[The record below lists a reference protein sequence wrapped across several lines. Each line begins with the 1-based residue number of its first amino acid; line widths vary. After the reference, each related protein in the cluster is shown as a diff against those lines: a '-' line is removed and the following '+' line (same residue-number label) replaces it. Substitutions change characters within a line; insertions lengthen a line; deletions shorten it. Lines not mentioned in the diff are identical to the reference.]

1 MLFQRLRFYAFLCFN
16 FTLCVSLTPDG
27 LSLLSL
33 KSAVDGGASS
43 SAFSD
48 WNEDDATPCHWT
60 GISCM
65 NVTKSEDPRVVG
77 ISVSAKNLR
86 GYIPSELGNLVYLRR
101 LNLHGNNFYGSI
113 PEQLFNASSL
123 HSIFLYGNN
132 LSGSLPPSLCTLPRV
147 QNIDLSNNSLTGPLP
162 KFLQNCKQLQRLIL
176 AGNKF
181 SGEISEGIFPA
192 LANLEQL
199 DISSN
204 GFNTSIPN
212 DIGELK
218 SLSGTLNLSFNQF
231 TGRIPKTLGDLPLTV
246 SFDLRNNNLSG
257 EIPQTGSL
265 ANQGPTAF
273 LNNPL
278 LCGFP
283 LQRSCKN
290 DLDNNTDDGA
300 QSSLGGNE
308 GQRGLKP
315 GLIILISVANALG
328 VAFIGLVIVYFYW
341 RRKDSHGHGCSCT
354 GKGKLGGNG
363 NEKIS
368 LCSLP
373 CFNGFPSNDSEVESE
388 KDGGGGG
395 GGEGDLVAIDKG
407 FSIELDELLRA
418 SAYVLGKSGLGIVYK
433 VVLGNG
439 VPVAVRRLGEGGE
452 QMYKEFVAEVQAIG
466 RVKHPNVVKLR
477 AYYWALDEKLLISDF
492 ISNGSLAFALRGGA
506 FPYLKPVQL
515 EKVNN
520 YRAPEARFPN
530 NRPTQKWDVYSF
542 GLVLLELLTGKS
554 TELSP
559 PTSSTSTEILDL
571 VRWVRKGFD
580 EEIPMSDMVDPM
592 LLQEI
597 HAKKE
602 VLSVFHIALSCTEG
616 DPEARPRM
624 KTVSDN
630 LEKRTLRAEKHQTM
644 ATAQRTL
651 STKEADIQMMLA
663 AEVHLGTKN
672 CDFQMERYVFK
683 RRNDGIYIINLGK
696 TWEKLQMA
704 ARVIVAI
711 ENPQDI
717 IVQSARPYGQRA
729 VLKFAQYTGTH
740 AIAGRHTPGT
750 FTNQMQTSFSEPRL
764 LILTDPRTDHQP
776 IKEAAL
782 SSIPTIA
789 FCDTDSPMRYVDIGI
804 PANNKGKHSIG
815 CLFWLLGRM
824 VLQMRGVI
832 PPGHKWDI
840 MVDLFF
846 YREPEETKE
855 QEEEEVPALPDY
867 ADYSA
872 AAIGGDWSS
881 GQIPDAQWAPDLAS
895 AIPPVASGWTAD
907 SGVGASDGW
916 DAAAAPP
923 IATPADVDP
932 VVAASGWE

>member
-33 KSAVDGGASS
+33 KSAVDGGAASS
-43 SAFSD
+43 FAFSD
-48 WNEDDATPCHWT
+48 WNEEDATPCQWT

-86 GYIPSELGNLVYLRR
+86 GYIPSELGNLLYLRR

-204 GFNTSIPN
+204 GFNSSIPN

-218 SLSGTLNLSFNQF
+218 SLSGTLNLSLNQF

-388 KDGGGGG
+388 KDGGGGSGSGG

-452 QMYKEFVAEVQAIG
+452 QRYKEFVAEVQAIG

-492 ISNGSLAFALRGGA
+492 ISNGSLAFALRGKAGQPLSTLSWSTRLKIAKGTAKGLAYLHECSPRKFVHGDIKPSNILLDSEYQPYISDFGLNRLITITGNNPSSSGGFIGGA

-571 VRWVRKGFD
+571 VRWVRKGFN
-580 EEIPMSDMVDPM
+580 EEIPMSDMVDPI
-592 LLQEI
+592 LLLEI

-616 DPEARPRM
+616 DPEVRPRM

-630 LEKRTLRAEKHQTM
+630 LEK
-644 ATAQRTL
+644 
-651 STKEADIQMMLA
+651 
-663 AEVHLGTKN
+663 VGT
-672 CDFQMERYVFK
+672 
-683 RRNDGIYIINLGK
+683 
-696 TWEKLQMA
+696 
-704 ARVIVAI
+704 
-711 ENPQDI
+711 
-717 IVQSARPYGQRA
+717 
-729 VLKFAQYTGTH
+729 
-740 AIAGRHTPGT
+740 
-750 FTNQMQTSFSEPRL
+750 
-764 LILTDPRTDHQP
+764 
-776 IKEAAL
+776 
-782 SSIPTIA
+782 
-789 FCDTDSPMRYVDIGI
+789 
-804 PANNKGKHSIG
+804 
-815 CLFWLLGRM
+815 
-824 VLQMRGVI
+824 
-832 PPGHKWDI
+832 
-840 MVDLFF
+840 
-846 YREPEETKE
+846 
-855 QEEEEVPALPDY
+855 
-867 ADYSA
+867 
-872 AAIGGDWSS
+872 
-881 GQIPDAQWAPDLAS
+881 
-895 AIPPVASGWTAD
+895 
-907 SGVGASDGW
+907 
-916 DAAAAPP
+916 
-923 IATPADVDP
+923 
-932 VVAASGWE
+932 